1 MLSVGQRV
9 RLAADL
15 RLAGTVTPAAEPPEE
30 TGAFAASVA
39 LAAGI
44 EGASPSHQE
53 TKDTAADASDKFKR
67 LIRAFVAE
75 LPHV

>member
-1 MLSVGQRV
+1 RMVQILGGDLVGMSTVPEVILARYYGLKAVAISV
-9 RLAADL
+9 
-15 RLAGTVTPAAEPPEE
+15 VTN
-30 TGAFAASVA
+30 

-53 TKDTAADASDKFKR
+53 TKDTAAEASDRFKR

-75 LPHV
+75 LPHG